1 MSCDCRQTGLSGVTG
16 RPVHLGAPF
25 QLGVEFSDW
34 WLDTSFKDLSQILIE
49 IESALAASGYTA
61 GQVKAYQLAGYINP
75 FVVIESYSGREYGSD
90 AHLKDSVLSVV
101 SKIYPQIN
109 YGTVTFQVETYDPS
123 TGQTQTIFQPSPIAA
138 AGTSPGVGSAVDSIG
153 QSLGS
158 VFNVDA
164 TTGLVIGAVGA
175 VALILLLKRL

>member
-1 MSCDCRQTGLSGVTG
+1 MNGCNCHAGMSGVTG
-16 RPVHLGAPF
+16 RPVHVGAPF

-49 IESALAASGYTA
+49 IESALSASGYIA
-61 GQVKAYQLAGYINP
+61 GQVKAYQLSGYVNP

-90 AHLKDSVLSVV
+90 NHLKDAVLSVV
-101 SKIYPQIN
+101 AGIYPQVN
-109 YGTVTFQVETYDPS
+109 FGSVTFQVETYDPA

-138 AGTSPGVGSAVDSIG
+138 AGATTGAGSGFDAIG
-153 QSLGS
+153 QTIGN
-158 VFNVDA
+158 VFRVDA